1 MADTDID
8 RNLLFA
14 VIAFQDDLID
24 QDRFVDVCAGWA
36 ADAPPAGRSAP
47 RTWLDQTGPPT
58 RTRGTFSLSH

>member
-36 ADAPPAGRSAP
+36 AQMRLLLADLLLERGWIKQAHRLAPAAHFP
-47 RTWLDQTGPPT
+47 
-58 RTRGTFSLSH
+58 